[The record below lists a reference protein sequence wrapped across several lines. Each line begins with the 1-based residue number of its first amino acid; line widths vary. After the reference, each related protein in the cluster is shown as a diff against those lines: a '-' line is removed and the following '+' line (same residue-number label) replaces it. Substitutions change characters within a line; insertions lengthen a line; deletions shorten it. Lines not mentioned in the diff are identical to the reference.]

1 MKKHVFY
8 FLILFSLNSKAQ
20 NIIDVYCFDD
30 SCSHQMI
37 DPEMLVVER
46 WDTLPQSKFWKT
58 IITTSKDTCV
68 INIASTRQ
76 IWLYK

>member
-46 WDTLPQSKFWKT
+46 WDTLPQSKFFFEKLLLQQVK
-58 IITTSKDTCV
+58 ILV
-68 INIASTRQ
+68 
-76 IWLYK
+76 